1 MNDSEFWRS
10 RAWIRYVHD
19 YAKAENINPFALLVM
34 VLLRESLRIPP
45 NLLIP
50 SLGIGGRGRVA
61 GVNVFVALVGGPG
74 DGKDTTEGAACD
86 LVPDILD
93 ADVHLP
99 VSGEGIAAMFA
110 DRVPDLDDKGKRI
123 GSHQACRNP
132 RVLLSVSEVGQLS
145 GAARISSSTL
155 ISTLLNVF
163 MGKQFGAFNRNADNR
178 LQIPAYAYRLGMS
191 VNAQPSAADAFTEY
205 EGLGWPQRFMWAD
218 VLDPDCDTDKDNRTK
233 HPKGEFTW
241 HVRYESPSPA
251 AFDAVYRAESWDAY
265 RKQPRQAGC
274 DSYELVELEY
284 PRQALDDAFRDSVA
298 RNRGTRS
305 PLDSHTMLL
314 TAHVAAVV
322 ASMRASDLKVSADDW
337 MLARKIVDMSN
348 KCRERYLSK
357 AKENA
362 TAKLAD
368 EMQVKDDARTE
379 AEARVFE
386 TVKRRVLT
394 VLDNLDPSREGVKGY
409 EIRKK
414 CGRYQKRCY
423 DAIESLRDG
432 GDIEQVGTSTGK
444 PSSDLWSIAIRT

>member
-86 LVPDILD
+86 LVPDILG

-123 GSHQACRNP
+123 GSHQSCRNP

-205 EGLGWPQRFMWAD
+205 EGLGWPQRFMRAD

-233 HPKGEFTW
+233 HPKGDFTW

-265 RKQPRQAGC
+265 SKQSRQAGC

-322 ASMRASDLKVSADDW
+322 ASMRASDLKVSAEDW

-348 KCRERYLSK
+348 RCRERYLAK
-357 AKENA
+357 ARENA
-362 TAKLAD
+362 TARLSE
-368 EMQVKDDARTE
+368 EMQVKDEARAEADTRMLDRARTRILKVLGDKDPKRE
-379 AEARVFE
+379 GMAERDLRNNMNTSQRRVFA
-386 TVKRRVLT
+386 
-394 VLDNLDPSREGVKGY
+394 S
-409 EIRKK
+409 
-414 CGRYQKRCY
+414 
-423 DAIESLRDG
+423 AIESLKNDNKIDWRKG
-432 GDIEQVGTSTGK
+432 
-444 PSSDLWSIAIRT
+444 SDEGMYYSLSITRA

>member
-10 RAWIRYVHD
+10 REWIRYVHD

-34 VLLRESLRIPP
+34 VLMREAMRIPP

-50 SLGIGGRGRVA
+50 SLGVGGRRRVA

-74 DGKDTTEGAACD
+74 DGKDTIESAAAD

-123 GSHQACRNP
+123 GSHQSCRNP

-178 LQIPAYAYRLGMS
+178 LQIPAYAYRLCMS

-218 VLDPDCDTDKDNRTK
+218 VLDPDCDTDPDRRTP
-233 HPKGEFTW
+233 HPAGDFTW

-265 RKQPRQAGC
+265 RKQPRQAGR

-284 PRQALDDAFRDSVA
+284 PTNALADAFRDSVA

-314 TAHVAAVV
+314 AAHIAAIV
-322 ASMRASDLKVSADDW
+322 ASMRAPDLKVNAEDW
-337 MLARKIVDMSN
+337 MLARRIVDMSN
-348 KCRERYLSK
+348 QCRERYLSK
-357 AKENA
+357 ARENA

-368 EMQVKDDARTE
+368 EMQVKDDAR
-379 AEARVFE
+379 AEADVRMLDRAR
-386 TVKRRVLT
+386 TRILKVLG
-394 VLDNLDPSREGVKGY
+394 DKDPKREGMA
-409 EIRKK
+409 ERDLRNSMNTSQRKVFAS
-414 CGRYQKRCY
+414 
-423 DAIESLRDG
+423 AIESLKNDNKIDWR
-432 GDIEQVGTSTGK
+432 K
-444 PSSDLWSIAIRT
+444 SSDEGMYYSLSITRT